1 MAAEPPGGGHPTGG
15 RPRLILPAA
24 VLEAIRTHAAAVFPE
39 ECCGILVG
47 QSAGATA
54 QPPEPPGTEP
64 SPATRVHRAVAAA
77 NTRRD
82 RPHDRSAIPP
92 ETLLATHKT
101 ARAEGLEMVGYY
113 HSHPGAAAV
122 PSRFDRDH
130 AWPHTSYL
138 ILPVTAEGSAEPR
151 SWRLTTA
158 ESEQEEQE
166 GWVEELVEVLPR

>member
-24 VLEAIRTHAAAVFPE
+24 VLEAIRTHAAGVFPE

-47 QSAGATA
+47 R
-54 QPPEPPGTEP
+54 PGG
-64 SPATRVHRAVAAA
+64 ATRVLRADAAA
-77 NTRRD
+77 NPRRD
-82 RPHDRSAIPP
+82 RPHDRYAIPP